1 MGVPKV
7 MVEGAVDSGRLAA
20 TGTVKTY
27 GKIKNIEVTMN
38 SQNTFFSV
46 SSTINDIFEG
56 KKNIFLSVF
65 PSSWQHPSSCPFFYG
80 YLPNE
85 DVDI

>member
-27 GKIKNIEVTMN
+27 GKIENIEVTMN
-38 SQNTFFSV
+38 SQNTLFFQLV
-46 SSTINDIFEG
+46 VQLMIFSKE
-56 KKNIFLSVF
+56 KKKHFLERISFKLATSFKLSVF
-65 PSSWQHPSSCPFFYG
+65 LWIFAQ
-80 YLPNE
+80 
-85 DVDI
+85 

>member
-27 GKIKNIEVTMN
+27 GKIENIEVTMN
-38 SQNTFFSV
+38 SQNTLFFS
-46 SSTINDIFEG
+46 
-56 KKNIFLSVF
+56 
-65 PSSWQHPSSCPFFYG
+65 
-80 YLPNE
+80 
-85 DVDI
+85 